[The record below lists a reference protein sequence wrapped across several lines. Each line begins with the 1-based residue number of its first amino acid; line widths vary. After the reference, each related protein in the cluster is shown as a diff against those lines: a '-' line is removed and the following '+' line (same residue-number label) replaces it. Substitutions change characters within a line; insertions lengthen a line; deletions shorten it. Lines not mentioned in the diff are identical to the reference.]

1 MKMKKRNTAIIFN
14 LRQRFAAHFSGHK
27 SSRTTEIYT
36 HITSTAKSK
45 IISPPAGGQFG
56 FR

>member
-45 IISPPAGGQFG
+45 IISPPAGGQFKL
-56 FR
+56 R